1 MPKALELRKVA
12 AKLSTHG
19 IQFVTGGGKHP
30 KFVNPRTGI
39 SFPVKSHG
47 LKATIHPYA
56 LTRLIHVFNLPHDF
70 FD

>member
-19 IQFVTGGGKHP
+19 IQFV
-30 KFVNPRTGI
+30 NPQTGI

-47 LKATIHPYA
+47 LKTTIHPYA
-56 LTRLIHVFNLPHDF
+56 LTRLIHVFNLPNDF